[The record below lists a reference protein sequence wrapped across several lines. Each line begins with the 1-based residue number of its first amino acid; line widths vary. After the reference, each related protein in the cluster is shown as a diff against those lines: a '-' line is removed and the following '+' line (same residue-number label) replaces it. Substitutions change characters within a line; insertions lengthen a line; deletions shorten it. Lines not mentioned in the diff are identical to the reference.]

1 MRKLRFRVSGRWV
14 TRMPLDAAYL
24 TAFAVGLLGGVH
36 CIGMCGGIVG
46 ALTLGLAESVRRRPH
61 TLLPYLLAYNTGRI
75 LSYATAGA
83 LVGGIGLLAADL
95 ARVHE
100 AQRILQVV
108 AGVFMIVLGLY
119 LGGWWHGLARVE
131 QLGGHLWRRIEP
143 LGRRFLPVRHPG
155 EAFALGLVWGWL
167 PCGLVYSTLVWAI
180 AAGGVP
186 QGAALML
193 SFGLGTLPMLLGM
206 GLVAGKLGACMRRH
220 WVRAVA
226 GLLVI
231 GFGIH
236 RIWLVLGGQF

>member
-1 MRKLRFRVSGRWV
+1 
-14 TRMPLDAAYL
+14 MPLDAAYL

-36 CIGMCGGIVG
+36 CIGMCGGIVS
-46 ALTLGLAESVRRRPH
+46 ALTLGLAESVRRRPR

-75 LSYATAGA
+75 LSYTTAGA
-83 LVGGIGLLAADL
+83 LVGGIGLLATDL

-100 AQRILQVV
+100 AQQVLQIV
-108 AGVFMIVLGLY
+108 AGIFMVVLGLY
-119 LGGWWHGLARVE
+119 LGGWWQGLVRVE
-131 QLGGHLWRRIEP
+131 RLGGHLWRRIEP
-143 LGRRFLPVRHPG
+143 LGRRFLPVRRPG
-155 EAFALGLVWGWL
+155 EAFVLGLVWGWL

-180 AAGGVP
+180 SAGGVME
-186 QGAALML
+186 GAALML

-206 GLVAGKLGACMRRH
+206 GMVAGKLSAYMRQH

-236 RIWLVLGGQF
+236 RIWLALGGQL